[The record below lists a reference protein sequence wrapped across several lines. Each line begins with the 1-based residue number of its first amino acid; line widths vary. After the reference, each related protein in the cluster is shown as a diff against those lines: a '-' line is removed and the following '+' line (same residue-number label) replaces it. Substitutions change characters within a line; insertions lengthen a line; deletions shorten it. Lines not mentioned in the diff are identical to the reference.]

1 MVTVW
6 WSAAGLIDYS
16 FLNPSE
22 TITSEKCAQQI
33 DEMHWKLQHLQ
44 LALVSRRRPILSQ
57 DNAQPQVIQ
66 PKLQKLSELGYE
78 VLPLLPYSPDLL
90 PTDYYFFK
98 HLDNFLQGKCF
109 HNQQDAENAF
119 QEFIKSWST
128 YFYTTGINKHIS
140 HWQNVL
146 IVMVPLLINKGVFEP
161 SYNDFPDGSDGK
173 SVCLQCGKPRFHP
186 WVGKIP
192 WRRKWQPAPVL
203 LPGKSHGQRAW

>member
-1 MVTVW
+1 MFGD
-6 WSAAGLIDYS
+6 SAASMTHYS
-16 FLNPSE
+16 FQNPSE

-44 LALVSRRRPILSQ
+44 LALVSRKGPILSQ

-66 PKLQKLSELGYE
+66 PKLQKLSKLGYE

-128 YFYTTGINKHIS
+128 YFYTTGINKRIS
-140 HWQNVL
+140 H
-146 IVMVPLLINKGVFEP
+146 
-161 SYNDFPDGSDGK
+161 
-173 SVCLQCGKPRFHP
+173 
-186 WVGKIP
+186 
-192 WRRKWQPAPVL
+192 
-203 LPGKSHGQRAW
+203 